1 MSILS
6 QVRDGFKALSAPVE
20 DAPLTFRCV
29 CPGSDNR
36 CYRSATF
43 ALTMSDDGL
52 FEFWARCAFNP
63 AVDHK
68 LVLDELGNEVPV

>member
-1 MSILS
+1 VQIVARWL
-6 QVRDGFKALSAPVE
+6 DGFKALSAPVE
-20 DAPLTFRCV
+20 DAPLTFRCT
-29 CPGSDNR
+29 CFGGDNR
-36 CYRSATF
+36 CYRTAKF

-52 FEFWARCAFNP
+52 FIFWARCQFNP

>member
-6 QVRDGFKALSAPVE
+6 QVRDAFKGLSEPE

-36 CYRSATF
+36 CYRSDQF

-52 FEFWARCAFNP
+52 FEFWSRCQFNP